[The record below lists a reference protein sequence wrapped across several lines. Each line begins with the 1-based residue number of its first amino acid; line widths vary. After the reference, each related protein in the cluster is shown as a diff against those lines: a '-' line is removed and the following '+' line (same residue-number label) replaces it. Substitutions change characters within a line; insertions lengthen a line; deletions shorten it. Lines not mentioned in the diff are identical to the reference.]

1 MQRWPVWGFAAI
13 AAGLTVGLMLV
24 LQQRSVRVVQP
35 EPSQS
40 SASTVAAKAERRR
53 VAANGHDV
61 ADSSSLLEPQQT
73 QAGAPKRESGG
84 YLDPDSPVVAKL
96 DTPAQHVGVF
106 VAPDD
111 DAGAVPTAVA
121 KHHVG
126 GFADPSRSE
135 AASGYVTVRQHI
147 GAYVDPLAGERS
159 DGRTEVDI
167 GPYMEPD
174 GG

>member
-24 LQQRSVRVVQP
+24 LQQRSVRAVQP

-40 SASTVAAKAERRR
+40 SASTIPAKAERRR
-53 VAANGHDV
+53 LIVDGHA
-61 ADSSSLLEPQQT
+61 ADSSSVLEPRQT
-73 QAGAPKRESGG
+73 QAAAPKRKIGG
-84 YLDPDSPVVAKL
+84 YLDPESPAIAGL
-96 DTPAQHVGVF
+96 DTPARHVGVF

-111 DAGAVPTAVA
+111 DAGAVPTVA

-126 GFADPSRSE
+126 GYADPSRSE

-147 GAYVDPLAGERS
+147 GAYVDPLAGKRS
-159 DGRTEVDI
+159 DGHTEVVDI